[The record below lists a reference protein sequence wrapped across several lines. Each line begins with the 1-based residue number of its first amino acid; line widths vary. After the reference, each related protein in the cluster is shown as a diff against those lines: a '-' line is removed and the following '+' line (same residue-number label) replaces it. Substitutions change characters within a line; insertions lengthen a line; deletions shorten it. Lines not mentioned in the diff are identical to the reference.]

1 MHLWKTLWAKGFKKN
16 LISLKK
22 SVIHKNGQ
30 NLNHFLWVQTFR
42 ASTNLN
48 TQLLNWTSN
57 SGTITP
63 LLHHLLISNHLL
75 PRFISPASQ
84 LVITFS
90 LISVQLL
97 GVFVWFAVDPPHTVV
112 DYGEQRTQDPMAAR
126 GVLKCDISDLSLI
139 CSLGYSI
146 LLMVT
151 CTVYAIKTRSVPET
165 FNEAK
170 PIGFTMYTTCIIW
183 LAFIPI
189 FFGTSQSAER
199 VSVCM
204 SYVFFSCVN
213 PTI

>member
-1 MHLWKTLWAKGFKKN
+1 ME
-16 LISLKK
+16 S
-22 SVIHKNGQ
+22 S
-30 NLNHFLWVQTFR
+30 
-42 ASTNLN
+42 
-48 TQLLNWTSN
+48 
-57 SGTITP
+57 P
-63 LLHHLLISNHLL
+63 LLC
-75 PRFISPASQ
+75 PCRFISPASQ

-97 GVFVWFAVDPPHTVV
+97 GVFLWFVVDPPHTVV
-112 DYGEQRTQDPMAAR
+112 DYGEQRTQDPTAAR

-151 CTVYAIKTRSVPET
+151 CTVYAIKTRAVPET

-199 VSVCM
+199 VRPGPRLT
-204 SYVFFSCVN
+204 VF
-213 PTI
+213 

>member
-1 MHLWKTLWAKGFKKN
+1 M
-16 LISLKK
+16 
-22 SVIHKNGQ
+22 
-30 NLNHFLWVQTFR
+30 
-42 ASTNLN
+42 
-48 TQLLNWTSN
+48 
-57 SGTITP
+57 
-63 LLHHLLISNHLL
+63 LHHLLISNHLL

-204 SYVFFSCVN
+204 SYVFFVCVN